1 MKSRDWFN
9 NTPAEPEVATVKQRA
24 LLVGAA
30 EQVLDILEP
39 QERVN
44 VQIIGYGDWLRT
56 LTKYEA
62 SRIIGVLK
70 GNAVADDIRRRSE
83 GEPPS
88 KKWWATGLNDA

>member
-1 MKSRDWFN
+1 MGDWFN
-9 NTPAEPEVATVKQRA
+9 SKPAEPDPITVRQRKA
-24 LLVGAA
+24 LLGAA

-44 VQIIGYGDWLRT
+44 VQIIGYGDWLKT

-62 SRIIGVLK
+62 SRIIGILK
-70 GNAVADDIRRRSE
+70 GNSVADDVRRRSQ
-83 GEPPS
+83 GLSTNPN